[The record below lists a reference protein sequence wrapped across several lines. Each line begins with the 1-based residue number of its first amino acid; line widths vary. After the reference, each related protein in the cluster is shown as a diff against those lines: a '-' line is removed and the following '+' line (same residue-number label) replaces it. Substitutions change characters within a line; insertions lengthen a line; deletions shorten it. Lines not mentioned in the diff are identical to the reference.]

1 MLQELTSDGS
11 SLQNITKF
19 EASAADEQVK
29 ETKLC
34 TFTSSISESLQRQT
48 VCNITY

>member
-1 MLQELTSDGS
+1 MLQELNSDGS
-11 SLQNITKF
+11 SLQNITNSKH
-19 EASAADEQVK
+19 AADEQVK

-34 TFTSSISESLQRQT
+34 TSTSSISESLQRQT